1 MLYGTMIYSL
11 ELMPRLRA
19 LRAST
24 ELVEDVN
31 MLGKLETKLET
42 FWLQHQVIA

>member
-19 LRAST
+19 LWAST

-31 MLGKLETKLET
+31 MLGKLET